1 MKILDCLSSVANVGT
16 KLVDLWSKGTDA
28 MDRIIHKKE
37 YEAEKKQAVVYR
49 VMLIA
54 ACTVLGLLLL
64 PYKFVIKKENGYI
77 YIKSTLLT
85 LTNET
90 DEEKAD
96 RLAKERGSRVLDD
109 LPADSEGDGFEISG
123 AVEDDPAIEIV
134 SSDKSAD
141 EE

>member
-1 MKILDCLSSVANVGT
+1 MKILDCLTAAVKAGS

-49 VMLIA
+49 VMLVA
-54 ACTVLGLLLL
+54 ACVVLGVLIL

-90 DEEKAD
+90 EEEKAA
-96 RLAKERGSRVLDD
+96 RLAKERGDR
-109 LPADSEGDGFEISG
+109 LPDESISDGDGFEIVG

-134 SSDKSAD
+134 KPAAPAD
-141 EE
+141 DE